1 MKNLAFIL
9 GAALL
14 VASLFFAA
22 PAHAQLCPS
31 GLLLMGVGPATCSG
45 APPTAPSNVSPPVIS
60 GTPQV
65 GSTLTASNGTWTGG
79 PTGFADQWLSGGSP
93 ISGATSPTYT
103 PITGDIGAMLAVTVT
118 ATNGVGS
125 TPATSAAVGP
135 VTSCAQ
141 SQAFFTR
148 AAANI
153 TAAGGAAA
161 VATWVKA
168 VDGLICGQVNGGTW
182 SLKDVEYMLVAPTP
196 QLAVMNLVS
205 SSFTLS
211 PGASMMFAANAGLT
225 GVANLTGYA
234 DVSGYTPSSGQMT
247 TATALMGVCVLNNR
261 TTLMARSFLS
271 EVGTQTSSNSFVI
284 DILTGSSATQASLFL
299 AGGSALIGPSST
311 TIPTTKGG
319 FWLSRTSSASFNA
332 FANGA
337 TLGTQSGTVPAT
349 TGIGDFFV
357 LGLNNAGTPFSPG
370 GLADTVGAVIL
381 GGGETA
387 TQVQADEVLF
397 TTALHAMGISSG
409 C

>member
-103 PITGDIGAMLAVTVT
+103 PITGDVGAMLAVTVT

-161 VATWVKA
+161 VSTWVKA

-205 SSFTLS
+205 PSFTLS
-211 PGASMMFAANAGLT
+211 PGTSMMFAANAGLT
-225 GVANLTGYA
+225 GVANMTGYA
-234 DVSGYTPSSGQMT
+234 DVSGYTPSTGQMT
-247 TATALMGVCVLNNR
+247 SSSALMGVCVLNNR
-261 TTLMARSFLS
+261 TILMTSSFLT
-271 EVGTQTSSNSFVI
+271 EVGVNGSHNFF
-284 DILTGSSATQASLFL
+284 DLGILTDSSMSQASRFIP
-299 AGGSALIGPSST
+299 GGTAAILVSST
-311 TIPTTKGG
+311 VTPTTQGG
-319 FWLSRTSSASFNA
+319 FWVSRTGANSFSAI
-332 FANGA
+332 ANG
-337 TLGTQSGTVPAT
+337 TVIGTSTVGSPAL

-357 LGLNNAGTPFSPG
+357 LGLNNVGTPFSPG
-370 GLADTVGAVIL
+370 GLPDTIGAVIL
-381 GGGETA
+381 GAGETTA
-387 TQVQADEVLF
+387 QVEADEGLF